1 MRITFIYIK
10 MYSFSLTTLAGDDE
24 DRSALL
30 LDLILVFMITIC
42 YNIILNVYHI
52 NVNYI
57 ISEP

>member
-1 MRITFIYIK
+1 